1 EIGEYIKGIREIKAF
16 NLTSHTFGK
25 LSQSINSSVKWI
37 KNNVKA
43 STGSWMVFSGIL
55 TANLVII
62 APVGGWMYLNQNI
75 DLSTYILFLMTSPLV
90 LAPLLRL
97 TFVLG
102 EQAQRKQTLKHIS
115 MILELSEHKQHDKH

>member
-1 EIGEYIKGIREIKAF
+1 M
-16 NLTSHTFGK
+16 SK
-25 LSQSINSSVKWI
+25 L
-37 KNNVKA
+37 

-75 DLSTYILFLMTSPLV
+75 DLSTYILFLMTSPRT
-90 LAPLLRL
+90 APLLRL

-115 MILELSEHKQHDKH
+115 MILELSEHKQHDKHFTLPKNSDITFKDVCFGSW